1 MSNNIATREAYGKA
15 LAALGKKDERIVVLD
30 ADLSKS
36 TKTADFAGQC
46 SERFINC
53 GIAEQNMMGVAAGLA
68 TCGKIPFVST
78 FAIFATG
85 RAYEQVRNSIVY
97 PGLNV
102 KIAATHAGITVGED
116 GGSHQS
122 IEDISLMRTLP
133 GMTVVVPADA
143 IETEQAVNALAALKG
158 PAYLRLGRLATP
170 QVNDDEYQFHL
181 GKGVLLREG
190 EDIVI
195 FACGMM
201 VAEASKAADLLSKEG
216 VKAAV
221 ANIHTIKPLD
231 KDFVIGLLRSCGIA
245 ITAEE
250 HSIIGGLGSAICETA
265 AEYAPSYI
273 YRMGVED
280 RFGQSGSP
288 TALLEEYGLTAQHI
302 YLKAKTVIKM
312 KNKQK

>member
-1 MSNNIATREAYGKA
+1 MTNNIATREAYGKA
-15 LAALGKKDERIVVLD
+15 LASLGQKDERIVVLD

-36 TKTADFAGQC
+36 TKTADFAAVC
-46 SERFINC
+46 CPRFINC
-53 GIAEQNMMGVAAGLA
+53 GIAEQNMMGIAAGLA
-68 TCGKIPFVST
+68 ASGKIPFAST

-85 RAYEQVRNSIVY
+85 RAYEQVRNSIAY
-97 PGLNV
+97 PALNV

-143 IETEQAVNALAALKG
+143 AETEQAVNALATMKG
-158 PAYLRLGRLATP
+158 PAYLRLGRLAAP
-170 QVNDDEYQFHL
+170 SVNDDNYRFHL
-181 GKGVLLREG
+181 GMGVLLREG

-201 VAEASKAADLLSKEG
+201 VAEAMKAADLLAKDG
-216 VKAAV
+216 IKAAV

-231 KDFVIGLLRSCGIA
+231 TDFVVGLLRSCGIA
-245 ITAEE
+245 VTVEE
-250 HSIIGGLGSAICETA
+250 HSIIGGLGSAICEAA
-265 AEYAPSYI
+265 AEYAPVHV

-288 TALLEEYGLTAQHI
+288 AALLEEYGLTAQHI
-302 YLKAKTVIKM
+302 YEKAKKVLK
-312 KNKQK
+312 KKR